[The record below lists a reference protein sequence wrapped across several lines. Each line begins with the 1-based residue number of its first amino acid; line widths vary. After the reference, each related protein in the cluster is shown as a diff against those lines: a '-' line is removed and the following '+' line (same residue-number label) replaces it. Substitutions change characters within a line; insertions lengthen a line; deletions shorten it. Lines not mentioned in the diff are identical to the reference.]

1 MTRIR
6 AVLCVVAAAVV
17 VPLVVAA
24 GAACSQR
31 RTTAAAAAAQGR
43 GAAGSAA
50 QTSERHWVQDEK
62 VREVMKRI
70 AAGTASWPQ
79 DLPPHAE
86 AANPLDLE
94 RAFADSARLA
104 GTLAAAAGDLPAAV
118 ADRPMPEEHRRGFV
132 RQADALRRHALELR
146 EAARLHNVSE
156 MQRGLAR
163 INTTC
168 FECHDKYREVA
179 GEIE

>member
-1 MTRIR
+1 MIRVR
-6 AVLCVVAAAVV
+6 AVLCVVAAV
-17 VPLVVAA
+17 VPLVVPA
-24 GAACSQR
+24 GTGCTER
-31 RTTAAAAAAQGR
+31 RTTATER
-43 GAAGSAA
+43 GTAGSPA
-50 QTSERHWVQDEK
+50 QPSERHWVQDDK

-118 ADRPMPEEHRRGFV
+118 ADRRMPDEHRRGFAE
-132 RQADALRRHALELR
+132 QAETLRRHALELR

-168 FECHDKYREVA
+168 FECHDRYREVA